1 MIKLKK
7 YVIFIIMLNV
17 GEYTIEILGIP
28 SGQIIIFDKM
38 GIEELKKNNLIK
50 YKRHIIINDNKMS
63 VHGYIFLDEDLELI
77 KELNNYIY

>member
-1 MIKLKK
+1 
-7 YVIFIIMLNV
+7 MLNV

>member
-1 MIKLKK
+1 
-7 YVIFIIMLNV
+7 
-17 GEYTIEILGIP
+17 
-28 SGQIIIFDKM
+28 M

-50 YKRHIIINDNKMS
+50 YKRHIIINDSKMS